1 MTGKKKMKKFFT
13 LIAAAGSCLSLLTS
27 GCTAVDRPEP
37 SGSPYDAPA
46 KPAEAALSSEEAVN
60 AAVSAVSLRMAA
72 SSQGPFRVISVE
84 RKTSVLGFKVIDSLV
99 RMRLSRLSASEILL
113 LEDARN
119 DRNEWS
125 VVFRYP
131 DGRIFLNRTFQLKGE
146 AHAGK

>member
-1 MTGKKKMKKFFT
+1 MKKIFIWFISAVS
-13 LIAAAGSCLSLLTS
+13 LLSLMMTS
-27 GCTAVDRPEP
+27 GCACFRENRPEP